1 MSFQNI
7 LIVCIGNI
15 CRSPMAEGLFKQS
28 FPDKN
33 ISSAGLDGLE
43 GYPADSH
50 ALECMNEVG
59 IDISAH
65 IARRL
70 DAEMLTR
77 ADLVLAMTSQQVK
90 AIEERWGFSKG
101 KVFMLCHWSDQGI
114 ADPYQKGKSEFTAAQ
129 KLIEEGVRDWMS
141 HL

>member
-15 CRSPMAEGLFKQS
+15 CRSPMAEALFQQA
-28 FPDKN
+28 FPEKN
-33 ISSAGLDGLE
+33 ISSAGLNGLE
-43 GYPADSH
+43 GHSADCY
-50 ALECMNEVG
+50 AIECMDELG
-59 IDISAH
+59 IDITTH

-70 DAEMLTR
+70 DTEMLTR

-90 AIEERWGFSKG
+90 VIEEKWGFSKG
-101 KVFMLCHWSDQGI
+101 RVFMLCHWSDQAI
-114 ADPYQKGKSEFTAAQ
+114 ADPYQKGKSEFAAA
-129 KLIEEGVRDWMS
+129 KELIEKGLRDWKS

>member
-15 CRSPMAEGLFKQS
+15 CRSPMAEALFQQA
-28 FPDKN
+28 FPEKN
-33 ISSAGLDGLE
+33 ISSAGLEGLVGE
-43 GYPADSH
+43 PADLH
-50 ALECMNEVG
+50 AIECMNEVG
-59 IDISAH
+59 IDISSH

-77 ADLVLAMTSQQVK
+77 ADLVLAMTSQQVR
-90 AIEERWGFSKG
+90 AIEERWGFTKG
-101 KVFMLCHWSDQGI
+101 KVFRLCHWSDQGV
-114 ADPYQKGKSEFTAAQ
+114 ADPYQKGKSEFVDA
-129 KLIEEGVRDWMS
+129 KNLIENGVRDWVS

>member
-15 CRSPMAEGLFKQS
+15 CRSPMAEALFKQAC
-28 FPDKN
+28 PEKH
-33 ISSAGLDGLE
+33 ISSAGLEGLV
-43 GYPADSH
+43 GHPADRH
-50 ALECMNEVG
+50 AVECMDEEGV
-59 IDISAH
+59 DISTH

-70 DAEMLTR
+70 DADMLIR

-101 KVFMLCHWSDQGI
+101 KVFRLCHWSDQGI
-114 ADPYQKGKSEFTAAQ
+114 ADPYQKGKSEFVAA
-129 KLIEEGVRDWMS
+129 KELIEEGVRDWVA

>member
-15 CRSPMAEGLFKQS
+15 CRSPMAEALFQQA
-28 FPDKN
+28 FPNKN
-33 ISSAGLDGLE
+33 ISSAGLEGLE
-43 GYPADSH
+43 GHSADRH
-50 ALECMNEVG
+50 AIECMDEVG
-59 IDISAH
+59 VDISTH

-90 AIEERWGFSKG
+90 VIEEKWGFSKG
-101 KVFMLCHWSDQGI
+101 KVFMLCHWSDQAI
-114 ADPYQKGKSEFTAAQ
+114 ADPYQKGKSEFAAA
-129 KLIEEGVRDWMS
+129 KELIEKGLRDWKS